1 MKRAVVIGGG
11 VIGLSCGYSLRKRG
25 FEVTILD
32 AAAPG
37 AGASE
42 GNAGWVTPSLAGP
55 VPSPGVVGD
64 SFRWLLKSDSPLYV
78 KPTLNPR
85 RIKWLLQLLRNCNE
99 PKYRAGLDA
108 TARLGERTFELFDT
122 LADDDVDFEQHRA
135 GMVFAF
141 LDIENR
147 AHVIDDLE
155 QMRPYGY
162 SPVALSGT
170 DIRFV
175 EPGLSDRIQ
184 GGILLSQE
192 RQVRPETLVTG
203 FTKWML
209 REGVDVRV
217 ASPVT
222 GVVRSGG
229 RITGVQIPD
238 GILEGDEFV
247 IAAGAYSGHVARS
260 FGQRVPMEAGKGY
273 SLHFEPPPVEISAC
287 ALSLRISG
295 GSDPVR
301 ASLPP
306 GRHDGVL
313 RDQSA
318 SRPEAFGSVARCSVP
333 LPRGLARGNRGPGMD
348 GDAPDDAGRAPG
360 DRPAARQ
367 RNDRLRPRDARSD
380 PGPRDRGP
388 GGGADRNEHRT
399 RHPKT
404 LQPHP
409 LFLDRIPRV
418 ERPTRWGL
426 ACR

>member
-99 PKYRAGLDA
+99 PKYRAGLEA
-108 TARLGERTFELFDT
+108 TALLGERTFELFDA

-170 DIRFV
+170 DVRFV

-203 FTKWML
+203 FTKWLL
-209 REGVDVRV
+209 REGVDIRV

-229 RITGVQIPD
+229 RVTGVQIPD
-238 GILEGDEFV
+238 GILEGEEFV
-247 IAAGAYSGHVARS
+247 IAAGAHSGRVARS
-260 FGQRVPMEAGKGY
+260 FGRRVPMEAGKGY
-273 SLHFEPPPVEISAC
+273 SLHFEPPPVEISH
-287 ALSLRISG
+287 ALYLYESRVGATPFDRAFRLAGTMEFSGMNSRLAPKRLGALHDAASRYLRDWPEGTEGRAWTGMRPMTPDGLPVIGRLEDNVTIASG
-295 GSDPVR
+295 HAMLGVTLAPVTGDLVGELIATNTDP
-301 ASLPP
+301 
-306 GRHDGVL
+306 DVL
-313 RDQSA
+313 RPFA
-318 SRPEAFGSVARCSVP
+318 PARF
-333 LPRGLARGNRGPGMD
+333 A
-348 GDAPDDAGRAPG
+348 
-360 DRPAARQ
+360 
-367 RNDRLRPRDARSD
+367 
-380 PGPRDRGP
+380 
-388 GGGADRNEHRT
+388 
-399 RHPKT
+399 
-404 LQPHP
+404 
-409 LFLDRIPRV
+409 
-418 ERPTRWGL
+418 
-426 ACR
+426 